1 MDSFQETKVSE
12 TATFSYGA
20 YLFGVVRADDADV
33 YVDGEYCK
41 CLTCNT
47 TKCNHAKGVKTW
59 ILKRQ
64 SMNWNT

>member
-1 MDSFQETKVSE
+1 MSKALVVSE
-12 TATFSYGA
+12 AATFTNGA
-20 YLFGVVRADDADV
+20 YLFGVVRAGEAEV

-41 CLTCNT
+41 CLKCNIT
-47 TKCNHAKGVKTW
+47 TCNHAKGVKTW